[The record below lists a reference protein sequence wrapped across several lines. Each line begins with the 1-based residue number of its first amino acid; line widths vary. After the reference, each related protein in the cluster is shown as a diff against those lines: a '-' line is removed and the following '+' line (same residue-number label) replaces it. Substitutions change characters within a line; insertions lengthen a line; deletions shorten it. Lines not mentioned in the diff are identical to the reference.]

1 MFEKPQRPSKHRRT
15 SILFLGL
22 LLVTAVFVLCPEASE
37 VMVAIAD
44 HGPGTEGRLFRK
56 PLAPQSDRW
65 TTGPLL
71 PKGRDVIMPDLAGG
85 VLFERSYRGDRNG
98 YAKDVGPFI
107 LARRVMDGQTT
118 TIFRY
123 EEATAAIQKDGWTP
137 TPGPRSYPFL
147 DGPSLSPDL
156 RWLAFIHARPEADAS
171 DLWVCEMAHHQFT
184 KISDGNRYD
193 EMPAWSPDSTRLA
206 FYRTDSRVGHGWG
219 TGETTH
225 PAYALWVW
233 DRRTSQ
239 SRQVA
244 PPGQYAYYG
253 RRSLVWSPD
262 GTKVLHQWASDQ
274 SKEAAGL
281 YLVDVNTGETRRLS
295 QEAGPAE
302 GPVTIY
308 LFSPDGR
315 RVLYGMR
322 GHLFM
327 VGSDGRGRVPVLAG
341 RPFARAKWDTD
352 ESRIFVLEVRG
363 DHCQWSSARPDGSD
377 LQPIVPPPGY
387 RIVDVFTYME

>member
-1 MFEKPQRPSKHRRT
+1 MDR
-15 SILFLGL
+15 
-22 LLVTAVFVLCPEASE
+22 
-37 VMVAIAD
+37 
-44 HGPGTEGRLFRK
+44 
-56 PLAPQSDRW
+56 QSVPW
-65 TTGPLL
+65 TTGTLIEEWDAVVSFDIRSHILLERGYSPEALRQSANRGFFLRWRGVGDRTTTPLL
-71 PKGRDVIMPDLAGG
+71 SLEQLETGVRTSMEANHMRQPGDVLVRNLQLSRDKQWVAFDYW
-85 VLFERSYRGDRNG
+85 RRGSQSQDIWVFN
-98 YAKDVGPFI
+98 VGQRKF
-107 LARRVMDGQTT
+107 ARITQGEW
-118 TIFRY
+118 F
-123 EEATAAIQKDGWTP
+123 
-137 TPGPRSYPFL
+137 
-147 DGPSLSPDL
+147 
-156 RWLAFIHARPEADAS
+156 
-171 DLWVCEMAHHQFT
+171 
-184 KISDGNRYD
+184 D

-206 FYRTDSRVGHGWG
+206 FYRTEPRVGHGWG

-244 PPGQYAYYG
+244 APGQYAYYG

-274 SKEAAGL
+274 SKEAAGV

-315 RVLYGMR
+315 RVLYAMR
-322 GHLFM
+322 GHLFV

-341 RPFARAKWDTD
+341 RPFALAKWDTD
-352 ESRIFVLEVRG
+352 GSRIFVLEVRG
-363 DHCQWSSARPDGSD
+363 DHWQWSSARPDGSD
-377 LQPIVPPPGY
+377 LQPITPPPGY